1 MNGSREG
8 QRSDALRTAAAIV
21 GLLVTLLLLWRT
33 RTLVLTVFLGVL
45 FALAVSSG
53 VDRLQRWKIPRGI
66 AAPLIVFT
74 FVGLVGAFGSWIGPT
89 VREQTTELRT
99 RLPEALEKLEKWVHS
114 RGGGVIATIIGLG
127 EEAPARPVA
136 AGDSAAGAPPDT
148 LAVVVSTDTTGQP
161 AAGPAAKKPASASLR
176 DRVLAQLGGA
186 GRYFL
191 HLLGSTLAVVSG
203 IVLVIFLAIYF
214 AIDPSVYRRG
224 LVYLV
229 PERARPRTE
238 ETLTAIAV
246 TLRKWLVT
254 QLIAMV
260 VIGAVTTIIL
270 MVLKVRA
277 AVPLGILAGLLEF
290 VPTLGP
296 ILSSLPAIA
305 MGFVDSPE
313 KAVAVAIAYVGI
325 QFIENHL
332 LIPILMR
339 EGLDLPPALTIIMQ
353 ALMAIVFGVLGL
365 LVAVPLLAAVMIA
378 TRTLTGRRV
387 AAGAMSETKL

>member
-8 QRSDALRTAAAIV
+8 QRNDALRTAAAIV
-21 GLLVTLLLLWRT
+21 GLAVALLLLWRT
-33 RTLVLTVFLGVL
+33 RTLVLTIFLGVL

-53 VDRLQRWKIPRGI
+53 VDRLQRWKVPRGI
-66 AAPLIVFT
+66 AAPLIVFA

-114 RGGGVIATIIGLG
+114 RGGGLIATIIGLS
-127 EEAPARPVA
+127 EEAPVPPVA
-136 AGDSAAGAPPDT
+136 ASDSATGA
-148 LAVVVSTDTTGQP
+148 STDSLVAVGSLDSARRP
-161 AAGPAAKKPASASLR
+161 AVGPPVTRPASASLR

-203 IVLVIFLAIYF
+203 IVLVIFLAIYL
-214 AIDPSVYRRG
+214 AIDPGVYRRG
-224 LVYLV
+224 LVHLV

-260 VIGAVTTIIL
+260 VIGAVTTVVL

-296 ILSSLPAIA
+296 VLSSLPAIA

-313 KAVAVAIAYVGI
+313 KALAVAIAYVGI
-325 QFIENHL
+325 QFLENHL

-339 EGLDLPPALTIIMQ
+339 EGLDLPPALTIVMQ

-365 LVAVPLLAAVMIA
+365 LVAVPLLAAIMIA
-378 TRTLTGRRV
+378 TRTLTRHKL
-387 AAGAMSETKL
+387 AAGAVGETKP

>member
-8 QRSDALRTAAAIV
+8 QRYDALRTAAAIV
-21 GLLVTLLLLWRT
+21 GLAVAVLLLWRT
-33 RTLVLTVFLGVL
+33 RTLVLTIFLGVL

-53 VDRLQRWKIPRGI
+53 VDRLQRWKVPRGI
-66 AAPLIVFT
+66 AAPLIVFA

-127 EEAPARPVA
+127 EEAPPSPVVV
-136 AGDSAAGAPPDT
+136 GDSATGAPPDT
-148 LAVVVSTDTTGQP
+148 LVAVGSSDTARRP
-161 AAGPAAKKPASASLR
+161 AAGPAATKTASASLR

-203 IVLVIFLAIYF
+203 IVLVIFLAIYL
-214 AIDPSVYRRG
+214 AIDPGVYRRG
-224 LVYLV
+224 LVHLV

-260 VIGAVTTIIL
+260 VIGAVTTVVL

-296 ILSSLPAIA
+296 ILSSLPGIA

-313 KAVAVAIAYVGI
+313 KALAVAIAYVGI

-339 EGLDLPPALTIIMQ
+339 EGLDLPPALTIVMQ

-365 LVAVPLLAAVMIA
+365 LVAVPLLAAIMIA
-378 TRTLTGRRV
+378 TRTLTRYKL
-387 AAGAMSETKL
+387 APGAIGETKP

>member
-8 QRSDALRTAAAIV
+8 QRYDALRTAAAIV
-21 GLLVTLLLLWRT
+21 GLAVALLLLWRT
-33 RTLVLTVFLGVL
+33 RTLVLTIFLGVL

-53 VDRLQRWKIPRGI
+53 VDRLQRWKVPRGI
-66 AAPLIVFT
+66 AAPLIVFA

-114 RGGGVIATIIGLG
+114 RGGGVIATLIGLS
-127 EEAPARPVA
+127 EEAPAPPVV
-136 AGDSAAGAPPDT
+136 AGDSATGAPPDT
-148 LAVVVSTDTTGQP
+148 LVAVGSLDTARRP
-161 AAGPAAKKPASASLR
+161 AAGPAATKPASASLR

-203 IVLVIFLAIYF
+203 IVLVIFLAIYL
-214 AIDPSVYRRG
+214 AIDPGVYRRG

-238 ETLTAIAV
+238 ETLTAIAM

-254 QLIAMV
+254 QLVAMV
-260 VIGAVTTIIL
+260 VIGAVTTVVL

-290 VPTLGP
+290 VPTFGP

-313 KAVAVAIAYVGI
+313 KALAVAIAYVGI

-339 EGLDLPPALTIIMQ
+339 EGLDLPPALTIVMQ

-365 LVAVPLLAAVMIA
+365 LVAVPLLAAVMIT
-378 TRTLTGRRV
+378 TRTLTRYKL
-387 AAGAMSETKL
+387 AAGTISETKP